1 MILEGFFSILSNIL
15 ILTARLEGRNTFPH
29 PLSSEK
35 EQEYLAKFLA
45 GDMEA
50 RDILI
55 KHNLRLVA
63 YIAKKYTN
71 FPDPDDLISV
81 GTIGLIKAINT
92 FKPEKGVQL
101 ATYASRCIENEILM
115 TMRSYKRQ
123 GNVISLNEPI
133 GTDKEGNVKP
143 LGDTLAID
151 GPDMFEGLDAQLR
164 YDNLMFLIDKYL
176 DKRER
181 QIVLLRYGLK
191 DLHIYT
197 QQQVAEKLGISRSY
211 VSRIE
216 KKAILKLRFASEK
229 EKIEF

>member
-1 MILEGFFSILSNIL
+1 MILEGFFSILSKIL

-35 EQEYLAKFLA
+35 EQEYLKRFQE
-45 GDMEA
+45 GDMQA

-92 FKPEKGVQL
+92 FKLDKGTQL

-115 TMRSYKRQ
+115 TMRAYKRQ
-123 GNVISLNEPI
+123 GNTISFNEPI
-133 GTDKEGNVKP
+133 GKDKEGNVKP
-143 LGDTLAID
+143 LGDILAVD
-151 GPDMFEGLDAQLR
+151 GPDMFEGLDTQMK
-164 YDNLMFLIDKYL
+164 YDNLMFLINKYL
-176 DKRER
+176 DSREK
-181 QIVLLRYGLK
+181 QIILHRYGLK
-191 DLHIYT
+191 DTQIYT
-197 QQQVAEKLGISRSY
+197 QQQVAEVLGISRSY

-216 KKAILKLRFASEK
+216 KKAILKLRIAAEK

>member
-35 EQEYLAKFLA
+35 EQEYIKKFLE
-45 GDMEA
+45 GDMQA

-92 FKPEKGVQL
+92 FKPNKGTQL

-115 TMRSYKRQ
+115 TMRAYKRQ
-123 GNVISLNEPI
+123 GNVISFNEPI
-133 GTDKEGNVKP
+133 GQDKEGNIKP
-143 LGDTLAID
+143 LGDTLSAD
-151 GPDMFEGLDAQLR
+151 DTDMLEGLDTQMK
-164 YDNLMFLIDKYL
+164 YDTLMFLINKYL
-176 DKRER
+176 DSREK
-181 QIVLLRYGLK
+181 QIILLRYGLQ
-191 DLHIYT
+191 DMQIYT
-197 QQQVAEKLGISRSY
+197 QQQVAEKLNISRSY

-216 KKAILKLRFASEK
+216 KKAILKLRVASEK